1 MSLRN
6 ILYVDSNALNNY
18 VSQIDG
24 YTYEEATIVDTV
36 TNDKSGKVG
45 IGIQK
50 FSAEGNLGKQNSESL
65 TKNAKITDASKLDK
79 VIKFLNNEGELKYY
93 ECIDETIW
101 GEICRDDF
109 LEVLVTPRFSKIK
122 EMTDAAKQL
131 KKLADIFQPL
141 VDEPMLDANAE
152 KALNGFETLS
162 KVKKEKTITC
172 VFNFEDKKYPLVA
185 YLDEGFL
192 KISKEAI

>member
-1 MSLRN
+1 MQ
-6 ILYVDSNALNNY
+6 IVIALNNY

-101 GEICRDDF
+101 EKYVEMIFQRYQLHQDF
-109 LEVLVTPRFSKIK
+109 LRSKK
-122 EMTDAAKQL
+122 
-131 KKLADIFQPL
+131 
-141 VDEPMLDANAE
+141 
-152 KALNGFETLS
+152 
-162 KVKKEKTITC
+162 
-172 VFNFEDKKYPLVA
+172 
-185 YLDEGFL
+185 
-192 KISKEAI
+192 

>member
-45 IGIQK
+45 IGIPK

-65 TKNAKITDASKLDK
+65 TKNAKITD
-79 VIKFLNNEGELKYY
+79 
-93 ECIDETIW
+93 
-101 GEICRDDF
+101 
-109 LEVLVTPRFSKIK
+109 
-122 EMTDAAKQL
+122 
-131 KKLADIFQPL
+131 
-141 VDEPMLDANAE
+141 
-152 KALNGFETLS
+152 
-162 KVKKEKTITC
+162 
-172 VFNFEDKKYPLVA
+172 
-185 YLDEGFL
+185 
-192 KISKEAI
+192 